1 MRIVRNSIII
11 GLMRS
16 VPEIKRQPLLLLML
30 AGISAIPLIFI
41 GIFGGEGMLDF
52 GLIGAMVSSVGFLAV
67 STSIQEIS
75 WDRYVKLREMVVA
88 MPVHPISY
96 AMGLTISALILSLP
110 GFVIYLIVAAFRDL
124 ITIVSLLQI
133 LGAVALCW
141 IALSVIG
148 FTIATYMYKASPNT
162 LSVVANILSFAF
174 IFLPPVYY
182 PELFMGSYSWVSFI
196 FPTSNAAAIIRY
208 STGAVP
214 MDINALTL
222 HWVVLIVTVVVFTI
236 IVLKKS
242 RWREV

>member
-1 MRIVRNSIII
+1 MSIVRNAVII

-16 VPEIKRQPLLLLML
+16 VPEIKREPLVILML
-30 AGISAIPLIFI
+30 AGISAMPLIFI
-41 GIFGGEGMLDF
+41 GVFGREGMIDF

-67 STSIQEIS
+67 STCIQEIS

-88 MPVHPISY
+88 MPVHQLSY

-110 GFVIYLIVAAFRDL
+110 GFVLYLIIAAFRDL
-124 ITIVSLLQI
+124 ITIISLLQI
-133 LGAVALCW
+133 LGAVVLCW
-141 IALSVIG
+141 IALSVVG
-148 FTIATYMYKASPNT
+148 FAIATYMYKASPNT
-162 LSVVANILSFAF
+162 VSVVANILSFTF

-182 PELFMGSYSWVSFI
+182 PEQFMGSYSWISFI

-214 MDINALTL
+214 MDANALAL
-222 HWVVLIVTVVVFTI
+222 HWIVLVVTVVIFAI

>member
-1 MRIVRNSIII
+1 MNIIRNSIII

-16 VPEIKRQPLLLLML
+16 VPEIKRQPLLLLMIT
-30 AGISAIPLIFI
+30 GISAIPLIFI
-41 GIFGGEGMLDF
+41 GVFGREGMLDF

-75 WDRYVKLREMVVA
+75 WDRYVKLREMIVA

-96 AMGLTISALILSLP
+96 AIGLTISALLLSLP
-110 GFVIYLIVAAFRDL
+110 GFIIYLIVAAFRDL
-124 ITIVSLLQI
+124 ITIISLLQI
-133 LGAVALCW
+133 LGAVVLCW

-162 LSVVANILSFAF
+162 LGIVANILSFAF

-182 PELFMGSYSWVSFI
+182 PEFFMGSYSWISFI
-196 FPTSNAAAIIRY
+196 LPTSNAAAIIRY
-208 STGAVP
+208 STGTVP
-214 MDINALTL
+214 MDVNALTL
-222 HWVVLIVTVVVFTI
+222 HWVLLIVTVIIFTV

>member
-1 MRIVRNSIII
+1 MRIVRNAAII
-11 GLMRS
+11 GMMRA
-16 VPEIKRQPLLLLML
+16 VPEVKRQPLLILMF

-41 GIFGGEGMLDF
+41 GIFGGERMLNY
-52 GLIGAMVSSVGFLAV
+52 GLIGAMVSSVGFIAI

-75 WDRYVKLREMVVA
+75 WDRYVKLREMIVA
-88 MPVHPISY
+88 MPVHPMSY
-96 AMGLTISALILSLP
+96 AMGLTIGALILSLP
-110 GFVIYLIVAAFRDL
+110 GFVIFLIVAALRNL

-133 LGAVALCW
+133 LVGVVLCW

-174 IFLPPVYY
+174 VFLPPVYY
-182 PELFMGSYSWVSFI
+182 PEQFMGTYSWVSYI

-208 STGAVP
+208 STGVTP
-214 MDINALTL
+214 MDASALAL
-222 HWVVLIVTVVVFTI
+222 HW
-236 IVLKKS
+236 IVLLITVAVFAALVIKKS